1 MILKGMPMH
10 KGHESVHGTKKLDKQ
25 SLLLIAVN
33 GLFVAANALSG
44 TFLGVYIWK
53 ASNNYM
59 MLGWFTLLTHI
70 SMALTFWIAGNWVK
84 EGNKMICLRL
94 GIVLSATFYVIVLL
108 LGKKAFAYIGLLG
121 IVQGL
126 AVGFFW
132 LAFNVIYFEVTN
144 ADNRDRFNGWTGIN
158 GSIVWMIAPWTS
170 GYLISRMAGEKG
182 YRVIFMI
189 SLAVFVIGVAVS
201 FFLRN
206 RKTEGN
212 YNWLLTVRILKKR
225 QTPWRPV
232 FGALAAQGLRESVFG
247 IMIGLLVYIQTKSEL
262 ALGNYT
268 LITSAVGFASFY
280 VTGKWLKPSWR
291 RKGMLLGTIV
301 ITAVITPLFT
311 GISFVTLLIY
321 GIGVALFI
329 PLYTIPMTS
338 AVFDLIGLDEASV
351 RHRVEYVVLRELA
364 LNTGRIMGMALFLI
378 TVYLS
383 QSPVAIT
390 SLLML
395 VGSSPLLSWL
405 FMRHHLAPQSR

>member
-1 MILKGMPMH
+1 MH
-10 KGHESVHGTKKLDKQ
+10 KGHESVREKKKRLDKQ

-84 EGNKMICLRL
+84 EGNKMVCLRL
-94 GIVLSATFYVIVLL
+94 GIVLSAVFYVIVLL
-108 LGKKAFAYIGLLG
+108 LGGKAFAYIGLLG

-144 ADNRDRFNGWTGIN
+144 ADNRDRFNGWSGIN
-158 GSIVWMIAPWTS
+158 GSLAWMIAPWCS

-182 YRVIFMI
+182 YRIIFMI
-189 SLAVFVIGVAVS
+189 SLAIFVIGVAVS

-206 RKTEGN
+206 RRTKGS
-212 YNWLLTVRILKKR
+212 YDWLLMVHILKK
-225 QTPWRPV
+225 TETTWRPV

-247 IMIGLLVYIQTKSEL
+247 IMIGLLVYIQTGSEL

-268 LITSAVGFASFY
+268 LITSGIGFVSFY

-291 RKGMLLGTIV
+291 RKGMLVGTIV
-301 ITAVITPLFT
+301 ITAVIIPFFS
-311 GISFVTLLIY
+311 GISFVTLLIF

-338 AVFDLIGLDEASV
+338 AVFDLIGLDEDSV
-351 RHRVEYVVLRELA
+351 RQRVEYVVLRELA
-364 LNTGRIMGMALFLI
+364 LNAGRIIGMAMFLI
-378 TVYLS
+378 TLS
-383 QSPVAIT
+383 FSQAPLAIT
-390 SLLML
+390 CLLML

-405 FMRHHLAPQSR
+405 FMRNHLVPQR